1 MRYLCIAVCRRGNE
15 RVLKRNKLNQMKRR
29 GEWSVVVFFGGGRAA
44 LCVFGWGQWR
54 CHDSGLPWVKALEL
68 GSSEDRAGSD
78 SPSSELPDASGSMVL
93 QLALFRPRW
102 PSIVWESRVSEKRA
116 HSANRGSTTY
126 VMKPIWTLAMV
137 LASLSHSGLI
147 SSLSFFSMSPWW
159 KNSSVTFSLH
169 CLLSSHGRHG
179 LQISAHFSA
188 ICRTKCRWEAFPKF
202 RSFSSRCVLKRDRY
216 SFCRLISVARIRDPS
231 CLSILKLSSAGRWEK
246 SSVSLSKPTADL
258 QWWFSRTEVFYK
270 HTQNITLIHTI
281 PHTNTLLHQR
291 SSKSLTRYKAAR

>member
-126 VMKPIWTLAMV
+126 VMKPGGRERILNDYKRFINMHT
-137 LASLSHSGLI
+137 HLI
-147 SSLSFFSMSPWW
+147 YKQLRVKLITYKMFIY
-159 KNSSVTFSLH
+159 KNIFRC
-169 CLLSSHGRHG
+169 CLGD
-179 LQISAHFSA
+179 IF
-188 ICRTKCRWEAFPKF
+188 T
-202 RSFSSRCVLKRDRY
+202 VY
-216 SFCRLISVARIRDPS
+216 
-231 CLSILKLSSAGRWEK
+231 
-246 SSVSLSKPTADL
+246 
-258 QWWFSRTEVFYK
+258 
-270 HTQNITLIHTI
+270 
-281 PHTNTLLHQR
+281 
-291 SSKSLTRYKAAR
+291 